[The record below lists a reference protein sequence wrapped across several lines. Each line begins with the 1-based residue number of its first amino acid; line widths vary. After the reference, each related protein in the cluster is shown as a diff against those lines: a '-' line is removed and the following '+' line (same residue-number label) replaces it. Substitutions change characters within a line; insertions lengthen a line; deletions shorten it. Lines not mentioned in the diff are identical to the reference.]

1 MRLELEKRS
10 VVDLVGVEIGA
21 DQRDL
26 VATDGIDV
34 TVILGCT
41 RNWVEIAL
49 SLLEKESIQKIMILL
64 VHNEVQK
71 K

>member
-10 VVDLVGVEIGA
+10 VADLVGVEIGA

-26 VATDGIDV
+26 VATDRIDV

-41 RNWVEIAL
+41 RNWVEVAL
-49 SLLEKESIQKIMILL
+49 SLLEKSQ
-64 VHNEVQK
+64 
-71 K
+71 